1 MQSPFRTV
9 TQIAMGAALLSAAAA
24 ARPMEPLTGTITLH
38 DALDATARSNPELA
52 AAALG
57 ARVGDGRVRQAGLLP
72 NPILSVEGENLG
84 VPAGDSGAEPTQAT
98 LRFAQLIELGGKR
111 DKRTRLAALERDGAQ
126 WEYEIRRA
134 AVLAETAQRFIAV
147 LGLQERR
154 ALAADL
160 VRLADESIGLVE
172 AQARAGAGAPF
183 EIDRARV
190 ALGQAQLTAA
200 QREHDLAAA
209 RAALAASWAA
219 DHASFERVSGDLAA
233 LSAPPEIDLDAVSRN
248 PDVARWATELEARE
262 AALVLERSRAVPDV
276 TLSAGPR
283 VFTDSGQVAAV
294 VELGLPL
301 PLFDRNQGNVA
312 AASSAVAVAAAQRRA
327 AITAVRAA
335 LGRNVDSLRAAYARA
350 TALRDGLIPAAQ
362 RTYTGAQEAYRRG
375 ALRNL
380 EVLDAR
386 RAWFEL
392 RDAYLEAL
400 VAYHAARIEV
410 ERLLGA
416 DLEAAAGGSR

>member
-1 MQSPFRTV
+1 
-9 TQIAMGAALLSAAAA
+9 
-24 ARPMEPLTGTITLH
+24 
-38 DALDATARSNPELA
+38 
-52 AAALG
+52 
-57 ARVGDGRVRQAGLLP
+57 
-72 NPILSVEGENLG
+72 
-84 VPAGDSGAEPTQAT
+84 
-98 LRFAQLIELGGKR
+98 
-111 DKRTRLAALERDGAQ
+111 
-126 WEYEIRRA
+126 
-134 AVLAETAQRFIAV
+134 
-147 LGLQERR
+147 
-154 ALAADL
+154 
-160 VRLADESIGLVE
+160 
-172 AQARAGAGAPF
+172 
-183 EIDRARV
+183 
-190 ALGQAQLTAA
+190 
-200 QREHDLAAA
+200 
-209 RAALAASWAA
+209 
-219 DHASFERVSGDLAA
+219 
-233 LSAPPEIDLDAVSRN
+233 LDAVSRN

-312 AASSAVAVAAAQRRA
+312 AASSAGAVAAAQRRA

-335 LGRNVDSLRAAYARA
+335 LGRNIDSLRAAYARA

-416 DLEAAAGGSR
+416 DLEAAAGGSRCPPLPANSPFSSVAPLEGGAPSPPGRGCWEGDMRMHTAPIRLTRPRPARRRRRG